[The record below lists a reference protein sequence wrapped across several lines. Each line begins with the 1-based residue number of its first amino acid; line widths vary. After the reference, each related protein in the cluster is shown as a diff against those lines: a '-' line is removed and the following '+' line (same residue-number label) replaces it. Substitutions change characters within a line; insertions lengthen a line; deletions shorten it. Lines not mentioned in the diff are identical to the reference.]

1 MMRWH
6 ATIFYRS
13 EAGTVDVDHDIEEL
27 EELHELVERGPDW
40 NTIEQIIVTLAR
52 TTDEDLTI
60 EEAERL

>member
-1 MMRWH
+1 MRWH

-27 EELHELVERGPDW
+27 EELHDLVERGPDW